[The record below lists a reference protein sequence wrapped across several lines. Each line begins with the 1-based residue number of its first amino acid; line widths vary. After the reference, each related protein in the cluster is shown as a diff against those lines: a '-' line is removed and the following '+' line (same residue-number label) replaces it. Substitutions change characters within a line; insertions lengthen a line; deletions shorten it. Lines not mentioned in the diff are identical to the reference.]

1 MKQLGWI
8 LLGLVAG
15 VLVGGVKPRA
25 ELAVERELASRL
37 QDELVRAQS
46 KASRCGRGA
55 GGMLPGIGS
64 LLPETSGPAPEEE
77 GAGTGA
83 RRDGA
88 VASAEAHFEVVEPD
102 TLPTDDG
109 GDGTGGGTGGS
120 DASFNA
126 AVEAQQL
133 RAEQSRAA
141 LAEQAGLDDGDL
153 AEVDAIVLEM
163 NERLAVYA
171 DELVAIAEIGDDPSP
186 RTVLGLTHEVSGIL
200 LDSQEAL
207 EETVGAERMQ
217 DVDPSTAAVWNQLD
231 LGVMRDA
238 VQRAD
243 GGG

>member
-1 MKQLGWI
+1 
-8 LLGLVAG
+8 
-15 VLVGGVKPRA
+15 
-25 ELAVERELASRL
+25 
-37 QDELVRAQS
+37 
-46 KASRCGRGA
+46 
-55 GGMLPGIGS
+55 MLPGIGS
-64 LLPETSGPAPEEE
+64 LLPETSGPDPEAEGS
-77 GAGTGA
+77 GAGASG
-83 RRDGA
+83 DGA
-88 VASAEAHFEVVEPD
+88 VATAEAHFEQVEPD
-102 TLPTDDG
+102 TPPSDDG
-109 GDGTGGGTGGS
+109 GDGTGGGTGGP

-153 AEVDAIVLEM
+153 EEVDAIVREM

-171 DELVAIAEIGDDPSP
+171 DELVAIAEIGDDPRP

-217 DVDPSTAAVWNQLD
+217 DVDPSTAAVWNLLD
-231 LGVMRDA
+231 LRVMRDA